1 MLRLRP
7 HIVLLTVWLAAAGA
21 APRSAFGEAFVEG
34 LEDMPLMPGL
44 TQLRDRAV
52 IFDAPSGR
60 VVEVYAEGS
69 VARDAV
75 VQFYART
82 LPQLGWR
89 MTDGDGYAREGE
101 TLRLE
106 ILPARPGT
114 KRLLVRFFVSPG

>member
-1 MLRLRP
+1 MPRLRP
-7 HIVLLTVWLAAAGA
+7 LIALVIVWLVAGATPSAAAG
-21 APRSAFGEAFVEG
+21 EAFLDG

-60 VVEVYAEGS
+60 VVEAYAEGA

-75 VQFYART
+75 IRFYAQT

-89 MTDGDGYAREGE
+89 MMDGDRYAREGE

-106 ILPARPGT
+106 ILPARSGA
-114 KRLLVRFFVSPG
+114 KRLLVRFFVSPS